1 MERIKLIPETVLENI
16 SADVLGIPVFNGQV
30 FGQKIAHIT
39 VPKRNEL
46 VFHLVD
52 GKIVHR
58 TWEDRSRRD
67 SWTLEMREQAKQR
80 SISKARTNK

>member
-1 MERIKLIPETVLENI
+1 MYAKLIPETVLENL
-16 SADVLGIPVFNGQV
+16 SADVLCIPVFNDQV

-46 VFHLVD
+46 DFHLAD

-67 SWTLEMREQAKQR
+67 SWTLEMREKAKQR
-80 SISKARTNK
+80 SICRARTNK